1 MNAEALAARLA
12 DIVGIS
18 QLYGGSDV
26 EERYCTDILRKSRS
40 APGFVVR
47 PGCVAEV
54 SEILRLAHA
63 QHIPVTALGGNTGL
77 VGGAIAEEGGIL
89 LSLERLNRVIEVDSL
104 SMTATAEAG
113 VSIEAVQNA
122 VAAEGLIL
130 PLDLGSR
137 GSATVGGAI
146 STNAGGT
153 RVLRWGMMRDM
164 VLGLEAVLADGTI
177 VSSLGKSLKDNAGYD
192 WKHLLIGTE
201 GTLGIITQA
210 VLRLRP
216 APRSTQTALVAT
228 ETVGDAARILRFLQG
243 RLGGQLSSFELM
255 WRNFYEFVTEAQL
268 AKRPRPLPA
277 EHGMFI
283 LIEALGDDE
292 ESDGLVFNR
301 ALEQLFAEGLL
312 ADAVIAQSDRQ
323 RQDLWAARDD
333 LLEPMALLKPR
344 YAFDVSMAISA
355 MEQFVGEVE
364 AKIHASLPEAIVMF
378 YGHGGDGNLHV
389 AVGAGMDDLRAE
401 ALIARAVYESVRGV
415 AGSISAEHGIGRYKR
430 PYISFTRSESEL
442 QLMRT
447 IKRALD
453 PAGILNPGK
462 VIPDA

>member
-1 MNAEALAARLA
+1 MNVEALAGRLA
-12 DIVGIS
+12 DIVGPS
-18 QLYGGSDV
+18 QLFGAADV

-40 APGFVVR
+40 MPGFVVR

-54 SEILRLAHA
+54 SEILRLANGLT
-63 QHIPVTALGGNTGL
+63 IPVTALGGNTGL

-89 LSLERLNRVIEVDSL
+89 LSLERLTRVNEVDGL
-104 SMTATAEAG
+104 SMTATVESG
-113 VSIEAVQNA
+113 VSVEALQNA
-122 VAAEGLIL
+122 VGAEGLIL

-137 GSATVGGAI
+137 GSATIGGVI

-164 VLGLEAVLADGTI
+164 VLGLQAVLADGTV

-201 GTLGIITQA
+201 GTLGIVTQA

-228 ETVGDAARILRFLQG
+228 GTVGDAARILRYLQG

-277 EHGMFI
+277 EHGMYI
-283 LIEALGDDE
+283 LIETLGDDE
-292 ESDGLVFNR
+292 ESDGMIFNQG
-301 ALEQLFAEGLL
+301 LEHLFDEGLL

-344 YAFDVSMAISA
+344 FAFDVSMAISA
-355 MEQFVGEVE
+355 MERFVADVE
-364 AKIHASLPEAIVMF
+364 AEIRASLPEAIVMF

-389 AVGAGMDDLRAE
+389 TVGPGTDDRQAE
-401 ALIARAVYESVRGV
+401 SLVAQAVYESVGAV
-415 AGSISAEHGIGRYKR
+415 GGSVSAEHGIGRYKKA
-430 PYISFTRSESEL
+430 YISFTRSPTEL

-447 IKRALD
+447 IKQALD